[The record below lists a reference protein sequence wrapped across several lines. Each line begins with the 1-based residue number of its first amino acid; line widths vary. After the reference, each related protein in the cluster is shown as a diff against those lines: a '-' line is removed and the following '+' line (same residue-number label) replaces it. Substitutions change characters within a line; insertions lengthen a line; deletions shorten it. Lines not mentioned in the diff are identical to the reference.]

1 MYVVDFQAKRD
12 CAAEADAAL
21 SLYNVKLE
29 MFEGPLDLLL
39 YLIKKNELDIYDIPI
54 AIITKQYLEYIKL
67 MKELS
72 LDIAGDFLVMASTLI
87 QIKSSMLLPSREDET
102 AEQEEEDP
110 RAELIRRLVEYSRYK
125 EAALLL
131 NERSLLGREL
141 FARTFPSPDLHVT
154 EVVVEAPEIE
164 LFELIE
170 AFRIILAKA
179 PRETFHEVSA
189 QSISIAERIN
199 EILSLI
205 QVKELIAF
213 EELFENSLD
222 RDYLVTTFLALL
234 ELCKLKVIRVQ
245 QLTPHGPIRIRPA
258 VNEMWNAP
266 ERGEGSDNTTA

>member
-1 MYVVDFQAKRD
+1 VESQAKMSSLTD
-12 CAAEADAAL
+12 ADVAT

-54 AIITKQYLEYIKL
+54 AIITKQYLEYMKL

-87 QIKSSMLLPSREDET
+87 QIKSSMLLPSREDEAT
-102 AEQEEEDP
+102 EQEVEDP
-110 RAELIRRLVEYSRYK
+110 RTELIRRLVEYSRYK
-125 EAALLL
+125 EAAVLL

-141 FARTFPSPDLHVT
+141 FARTFPAPDLHVT
-154 EVVVEAPEIE
+154 EPEVETPEIE

-170 AFRIILAKA
+170 AFRIIIAKA

-205 QVKELIAF
+205 QVKEMLAF
-213 EELFENSLD
+213 EELFENSFD

-234 ELCKLKVIRVQ
+234 ELCKLNVIRVQ
-245 QLTPHGPIRIRPA
+245 QPALHGPIWIRPA
-258 VNEMWNAP
+258 VNDMQIAQE
-266 ERGEGSDNTTA
+266 EGEGCELTTT

>member
-1 MYVVDFQAKRD
+1 VDFQSKRVL
-12 CAAEADAAL
+12 AAEADDAL

-54 AIITKQYLEYIKL
+54 AIITKQYLEYMKL

-87 QIKSSMLLPSREDET
+87 QIKSSMLLPSREDEA

-141 FARTFPSPDLHVT
+141 FARTFPAPDLHVMEP
-154 EVVVEAPEIE
+154 EVETPEVE

-205 QVKELIAF
+205 QVKEMIAF
-213 EELFENSLD
+213 EELFENSFD

-234 ELCKLKVIRVQ
+234 ELCKLKIIRIQ
-245 QLTPHGPIRIRPA
+245 QPTLHGSIWIRPA
-258 VNEMWNAP
+258 VNDMQSAQE
-266 ERGEGSDNTTA
+266 EGEGCELTTT